1 INLTRLPENR
11 EMKCEEIQGLL
22 TEYID
27 NFLDEKDRILVYE
40 HLSSC
45 EACSRKVEEIE
56 SLFLDLKD
64 IELEEPSEN
73 LRNSFYNMI
82 NSYTLG
88 MGNRIKLPLHEK
100 ALKWIDSWWP
110 QRPAVQFAV
119 TMSVLIIG
127 LATGLKMNMKNES
140 EKEIVQLKTDVNQMR
155 QTIMSSLL
163 NQSSVTER
171 INGLTMT
178 SRLENVDSQF
188 LSTLLLLLNSDSDVN
203 VRLAAINALS
213 KYADNEYVR
222 QELVKS
228 LGLQSSPLVQVS
240 LIDLLSSIQAYDSYP
255 TLMRMIE
262 DPETDDP
269 VKKRAKK
276 ALTRLVS
283 YENSI

>member
-1 INLTRLPENR
+1 
-11 EMKCEEIQGLL
+11 MKCEEIQGLL
-22 TEYID
+22 IEYID
-27 NFLDEKDRILVYE
+27 SSLDDKDCILVDG

-45 EACSRKVEEIE
+45 EACSKEVEEIE
-56 SLFLDLKD
+56 SLFLGLKD

-73 LRNSFYNMI
+73 LRKSFYNMI
-82 NSYTLG
+82 NSYSLG
-88 MGNRIKLPLHEK
+88 MDNRIKLPLYEK
-100 ALKWIDSWWP
+100 ALRWIDSWWP
-110 QRPAVQFAV
+110 KRPVVQFAV
-119 TMSVLIIG
+119 TVSVLIIG

-140 EKEIVQLKTDVNQMR
+140 EKEIFQFKTDVNQMR
-155 QTIMSSLL
+155 QTVMSSLL
-163 NQSSVTER
+163 DQSSVTER
-171 INGLTMT
+171 IKGLTMT
-178 SRLENVDSQF
+178 GRLENVDSQF

-228 LGLQSSPLVQVS
+228 LGLQSSPLVQIS
-240 LIDLLSSIQAYDSYP
+240 LIDLLSSIQEYDSYP

-262 DPETDDP
+262 NPETNDP

-283 YENSI
+283 YKDSI

>member
-1 INLTRLPENR
+1 
-11 EMKCEEIQGLL
+11 MKCEEIQGLL
-22 TEYID
+22 SEYID
-27 NFLDEKDRILVYE
+27 NYLDDKDRILVDE

-45 EACSRKVEEIE
+45 EACSKEFEEIE
-56 SLFLDLKD
+56 SLFLGLKD
-64 IELEEPSEN
+64 MELEEPSEN
-73 LRNSFYNMI
+73 VRNSFYNMI

-88 MGNRIKLPLHEK
+88 MHNRIKLSLHEK
-100 ALKWIDSWWP
+100 ALNWIDSWWP
-110 QRPAVQFAV
+110 KRPVVQFAV

-140 EKEIVQLKTDVNQMR
+140 EKQIVQIRNDMNQMR
-155 QTIMSSLL
+155 QTVMSSLL

-171 INGLTMT
+171 IKGLTMT
-178 SRLENVDSQF
+178 GRLENVDSQF
-188 LSTLLLLLNSDSDVN
+188 LSTLLLLLNSDTDVN

-213 KYADNEYVR
+213 KYTDNEYVR

-228 LGLQSSPLVQVS
+228 LGLQSSPLVQIS
-240 LIDLLSSIQAYDSYP
+240 LIDLLSSIQENDSYP

-262 DPETDDP
+262 NPETNDP

-283 YENSI
+283 YKNSI